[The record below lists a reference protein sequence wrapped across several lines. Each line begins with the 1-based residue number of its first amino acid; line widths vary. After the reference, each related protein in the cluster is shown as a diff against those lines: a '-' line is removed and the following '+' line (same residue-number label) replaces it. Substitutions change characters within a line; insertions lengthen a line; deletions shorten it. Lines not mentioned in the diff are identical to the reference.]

1 MAVLFDLKADP
12 GEHTDLAESKPKTV
26 KALMARLQVS
36 RTIAF
41 QTRLA

>member
-12 GEHTDLAESKPKTV
+12 GEHTDLAESKPDTV